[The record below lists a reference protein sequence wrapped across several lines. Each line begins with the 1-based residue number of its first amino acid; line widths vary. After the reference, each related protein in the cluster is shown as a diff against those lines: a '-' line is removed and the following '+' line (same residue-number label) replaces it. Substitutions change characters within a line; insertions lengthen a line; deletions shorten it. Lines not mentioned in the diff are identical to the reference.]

1 MTHLE
6 QLIKEWFEFQGY
18 FVRANLK
25 VGKRERGG
33 HADELDIIAFHP
45 VSKHLIHVEASID
58 PYNWEKR
65 NNIFRGK
72 FERGRR
78 YFLEAFPWLDPDH
91 KIEQWAVLWAS
102 DEKNKTIGDGM
113 GWGAK
118 LGSISGSGDAGY
130 RNVLTGLKGVGDEAL
145 PFVERNCTGN
155 ALRSRRL

>member
-33 HADELDIIAFHP
+33 HAGELDIIAFHP

-113 GWGAK
+113 GKVVPIRK
-118 LGSISGSGDAGY
+118 LYEWIAAYIMKEVGSVHKNPIPGEY
-130 RNVLTGLKGVGDEAL
+130 PL
-145 PFVERNCTGN
+145 
-155 ALRSRRL
+155 LRTMQFTLQWA

>member
-33 HADELDIIAFHP
+33 HAGELDIIAFHP

-113 GWGAK
+113 GKVVPIRK
-118 LGSISGSGDAGY
+118 LYEWIAAYIMEEVGSVHKNPIPGEY
-130 RNVLTGLKGVGDEAL
+130 PL
-145 PFVERNCTGN
+145 
-155 ALRSRRL
+155 LRTMQFTLQWA